1 MNVKTIRE
9 WIGKGQGLTLV
20 EMMISLAVFGVVM
33 GVVFGFM
40 TGTRDNYDDTRAK
53 VQAQQAVRAVISMM
67 TSEIRSAGCDPTGAG
82 FDRFVV
88 AGDKTLR
95 CRADLNGDG
104 DTTDNSPDEDV
115 LYTYSLGTA
124 ELLRNCND
132 GNGDLAILHHMRDV
146 HFQYRDAD
154 GNILSPLPLN
164 ALDRASVRYV
174 EIFVDGE
181 TDDGQPFDY
190 RTSVMVRNG

>member
-1 MNVKTIRE
+1 MNVKTIGK
-9 WIGKGQGLTLV
+9 WIGQRQGLTLV

-40 TGTRDNYDDTRAK
+40 SGTRDNYDDTRAK
-53 VQAQQAVRAVISMM
+53 VRAQQAVRAAVSMM
-67 TSEIRSAGCDPTGAG
+67 TSEIRSAGCDPTDAG

-88 AGDKTLR
+88 ASDRILR

-104 DTTDNSPDEDV
+104 DTMDNSPDEDV
-115 LYTYSLGTA
+115 TYTYSLGTA

-132 GNGDLAILHHMRDV
+132 GSGDLAILHRMRGV
-146 HFQYRDAD
+146 RFQYRDAA
-154 GNILSPLPLN
+154 GHILSPLPLS
-164 ALDRASVRYV
+164 ALDRALVRYV

-181 TDDGQPFDY
+181 TADGQPFDY